1 MPQTQSYLEFSIAPF
16 YKANSQIEFFQQES
30 IIKAHDADEAVISA
44 KPLRFDK
51 SYCLNFAIS
60 PNGDSP
66 TFGVMLV
73 EEECIAGEICF
84 MHGG

>member
-1 MPQTQSYLEFSIAPF
+1 M
-16 YKANSQIEFFQQES
+16 
-30 IIKAHDADEAVISA
+30 ISS
-44 KPLRFDK
+44 KPLKFDK

-84 MHGG
+84 MHEGQISFVSDLNENTASAYLMKQKGMLVRPAHDIFWIDLNLG